1 MLNHRSL
8 KLFAF
13 LFVVIISSV
22 MCEFTQQV
30 ETLQEI
36 EDDEGTRVAE
46 TVAAIDLTGTAGA
59 PPTET
64 LFPPT
69 PTPTFAPPT
78 PTPTAIPPT
87 STPDLAV
94 LALLS
99 LTDPA
104 GDSAICA
111 TGATVD
117 DPAVDILTIEVF
129 DPAAIG
135 SDWTGWLARVGM
147 GAPADETFEND
158 WSGALLMA
166 HAPLGATGYDFIIN
180 QTHAVTLTIGVID
193 PASGEVEPGS
203 EGRSYIDDEGSVW
216 FQLPPDVGYIQ
227 IASFHLPSEDM
238 PDDQKRCD
246 VAPNESAYTL
256 ELP

>member
-22 MCEFTQQV
+22 MCEFTQQL
-30 ETLQEI
+30 ETAERI
-36 EDDEGTRVAE
+36 ENDDATRVAQ
-46 TVAAIDLTGTAGA
+46 TVAAIDLTATAGA

-64 LFPPT
+64 PVPPT
-69 PTPTFAPPT
+69 PTATDAPPT
-78 PTPTAIPPT
+78 PTATAVPPT
-87 STPDLAV
+87 STPDLAI
-94 LALLS
+94 LALLA

-104 GDSAICA
+104 GDSSICA
-111 TGATVD
+111 TGASVD
-117 DPAVDILTIEVF
+117 DPAVDIQTIEVF
-129 DPAAIG
+129 DPATLG
-135 SDWTGWLARVGM
+135 SDWAGWLARVGM

-158 WSGALLMA
+158 FSGALLMA

-180 QTHAVTLTIGVID
+180 ETHALTMTIGVID
-193 PASGEVEPGS
+193 PATGDVEPGS
-203 EGRSYIDDEGSVW
+203 EGRSYIDDEGFVW

-227 IASFHLPSEDM
+227 IAAFHLPSEDM
-238 PDDQKRCD
+238 PADQKRCD